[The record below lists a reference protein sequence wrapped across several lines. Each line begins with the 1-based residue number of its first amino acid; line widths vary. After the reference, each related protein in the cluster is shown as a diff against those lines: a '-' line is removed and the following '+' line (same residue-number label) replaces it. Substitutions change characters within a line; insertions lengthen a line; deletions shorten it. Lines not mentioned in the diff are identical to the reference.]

1 MGDGPGITLS
11 FGGDAGVGEVI
22 SDTTDKKAEDR
33 PGGLGGKWGRIA
45 TGGMPGRT
53 PHDTPAADTTEEG
66 HLYPSPLPAT
76 HQCHMSLYVPQRQKP
91 GGMQRKKSSFLI
103 TAELL
108 ASRGKEVTGLPPE
121 QVIHG
126 EDEEGEEEED
136 LDNLEQVFA
145 VLCGGDAGGLLPTSL
160 LGDFLTSVGADSA
173 AVQKYLSDLTET
185 VELEAFEKAVYQL
198 AL

>member
-66 HLYPSPLPAT
+66 H
-76 HQCHMSLYVPQRQKP
+76 LYVPQRQKP